1 MQVDPNFMDSDS
13 EDEEDGGRHVH
24 ERDEGTD
31 IEDGV
36 PAKVKSKLERIS
48 ASSAMEDYSADAFD
62 SREGGNSAGRPSLER
77 VSQGSRR
84 STDSCLGKR
93 SAAGD
98 DTPAASLV
106 EPDVEVIPCFFG
118 VLLVFPSCQVL
129 LVASPRH
136 VDII

>member
-13 EDEEDGGRHVH
+13 EEEEFGGHHVH

-31 IEDGV
+31 IEDAAT
-36 PAKVKSKLERIS
+36 AKLKPKLERIS
-48 ASSAMEDYSADAFD
+48 ASSAMEGFPAEAFD
-62 SREGGNSAGRPSLER
+62 AREGGNAAGRPSLER

-98 DTPAASLV
+98 STPATSSLQ
-106 EPDVEVIPCFFG
+106 EPDAEVGSLSLEAC
-118 VLLVFPSCQVL
+118 
-129 LVASPRH
+129 
-136 VDII
+136 